1 MIINYAKTKLL
12 TIVYAGILLLMAI
25 EFKVSAESL
34 QGLRSNNEDAIK
46 FTMADGLFLAL
57 VADGMGGHA
66 SGEVAS
72 TEAIKSIEQEVFD
85 QGPFLDG
92 SEVGDTALIQH
103 GYISA
108 NESLLNLSRNNPKLL
123 NMGTT
128 MVGLFY
134 RENTPNVLISNLGDS
149 RCYVMEDQKLS
160 LITADHSFA
169 HALYIAGSITLAQ
182 VATHPFRNRI
192 YKYLGAKD
200 LTGGPDV
207 FIHHVVPGQR
217 YLICSDG
224 LSGSINFADL
234 QHYLATE
241 PLEGLALKLC
251 QISLENGST
260 DNTSAVV
267 IDVVQA

>member
-1 MIINYAKTKLL
+1 
-12 TIVYAGILLLMAI
+12 MAI
-25 EFKVSAESL
+25 EFKISAESL

-46 FTMADGLFLAL
+46 CTNADGLFLAL

-72 TEAIKSIEQEVFD
+72 IESIKSIEQKIFD

-92 SEVGDTALIQH
+92 SESGDTALIQQ

-108 NESLLNLSRNNPKLL
+108 NESLLGLSRNNPKLL

-134 RENTPNVLISNLGDS
+134 RENSPNVLISNLGDS
-149 RCYVMEDQKLS
+149 RCYVLEDQKLS

-192 YKYLGAKD
+192 YKYLGSKD

-207 FIHHVVPGQR
+207 FIHHIKPGQR

-224 LSGSINFADL
+224 LSGSINSADL
-234 QHYLATE
+234 QNHLAAE

-251 QISLENGST
+251 QLALNNGST
-260 DNTSAVV
+260 DNSSAVV
-267 IDVVQA
+267 IDILET

>member
-1 MIINYAKTKLL
+1 
-12 TIVYAGILLLMAI
+12 MAI
-25 EFKVSAESL
+25 EFKVSSESL

-46 FTMADGLFLAL
+46 YIKADGLFLAL

-72 TEAIKSIEQEVFD
+72 TESIKSIEQEVFD

-92 SEVGDTALIQH
+92 SEGGDTALIHQ

-108 NESLLNLSRNNPKLL
+108 NQSLLNLSRTNPKFL

-128 MVGLFY
+128 MVVLFY
-134 RENTPNVLISNLGDS
+134 RENSPNVLISNLGDS
-149 RCYVMEDQKLS
+149 RCYVLEDQKLS

-192 YKYLGAKD
+192 YKYLGSKG

-207 FIHHVVPGQR
+207 FIHHLRPGQR

-224 LSGSINFADL
+224 LSGSINSDDL
-234 QHYLATE
+234 QNYLATE
-241 PLEGLALKLC
+241 PLEGLSLKLC
-251 QISLENGST
+251 QIALKNGST
-260 DNTSAVV
+260 DNTSAII
-267 IDVVQA
+267 IDVLET

>member
-1 MIINYAKTKLL
+1 
-12 TIVYAGILLLMAI
+12 MAI
-25 EFKVSAESL
+25 EFKVSSESL

-46 FTMADGLFLAL
+46 CIKADGLFLAL

-72 TEAIKSIEQEVFD
+72 IESIKSIEQEVFD

-92 SEVGDTALIQH
+92 SESGDTALIHQ

-108 NESLLNLSRNNPKLL
+108 NQALLNLSRTNSKFL

-134 RENTPNVLISNLGDS
+134 RENSPNVLISNLGDS
-149 RCYVMEDQKLS
+149 RCYVLEDQKLS

-192 YKYLGAKD
+192 YKYLGSKD
-200 LTGGPDV
+200 LTGGPDI
-207 FIHHVVPGQR
+207 FIHHLRPGQR
-217 YLICSDG
+217 YMICSDG
-224 LSGSINFADL
+224 LSGSIKSDDL
-234 QHYLATE
+234 QNYLATE
-241 PLEGLALKLC
+241 PLEGLSLKLC
-251 QISLENGST
+251 QIALKNGST
-260 DNTSAVV
+260 DNTSAII
-267 IDVVQA
+267 IDVLKS

>member
-1 MIINYAKTKLL
+1 
-12 TIVYAGILLLMAI
+12 MAI
-25 EFKVSAESL
+25 EFKVSAESI

-46 FTMADGLFLAL
+46 FIKADGLFLAL

-72 TEAIKSIEQEVFD
+72 AESIKSIEQEIFD

-92 SEVGDTALIQH
+92 SEGGDTALIQQ

-108 NESLLNLSRNNPKLL
+108 NESLLSLSRSNPKLL

-134 RENTPNVLISNLGDS
+134 RENSPNVLISNLGDS
-149 RCYVMEDQKLS
+149 RCYVLEDQKLS

-192 YKYLGAKD
+192 YKYLGSKD

-207 FIHHVVPGQR
+207 FIYHLKPGQR

-224 LSGSINFADL
+224 LSGSINSTDL
-234 QHYLATE
+234 ENYLSTE
-241 PLEGLALKLC
+241 PLEGLALKIC
-251 QISLENGST
+251 EIAFKNGST
-260 DNTSAVV
+260 DNISAII
-267 IDVVQA
+267 IDVLEN

>member
-1 MIINYAKTKLL
+1 LIFS
-12 TIVYAGILLLMAI
+12 GIFLLMAI
-25 EFKVSAESL
+25 EFKVSSESL

-46 FTMADGLFLAL
+46 CIKVDGLFLAL

-72 TEAIKSIEQEVFD
+72 TESIKSIEQEVFD

-92 SEVGDTALIQH
+92 SESGDTALIHQ

-108 NESLLNLSRNNPKLL
+108 NQSLLNLSRSNPKFL

-134 RENTPNVLISNLGDS
+134 RENSPNVLISNLGDS
-149 RCYVMEDQKLS
+149 RCYVLEDQKLS

-192 YKYLGAKD
+192 YKYLGSKD

-207 FIHHVVPGQR
+207 FIHHLHPGQR

-224 LSGSINFADL
+224 LSGSINSADL
-234 QHYLATE
+234 QNYLATE
-241 PLEGLALKLC
+241 SLEGLSLKLC
-251 QISLENGST
+251 QIALKNGST
-260 DNTSAVV
+260 DNTSAII
-267 IDVVQA
+267 IDVLET

>member
-1 MIINYAKTKLL
+1 VGL
-12 TIVYAGILLLMAI
+12 LLLMPM
-25 EFKVSAESL
+25 EFKVSSESV

-46 FTMADGLFLAL
+46 CINSDGLFLAL

-72 TEAIKSIEQEVFD
+72 VESMKSIEEEIFA

-92 SEVGDTALIQH
+92 SEVGDTALIQQ

-108 NESLLNLSRNNPKLL
+108 NESLLSLCRNNPKFS

-134 RENTPNVLISNLGDS
+134 RENSTNVLISNLGDS
-149 RCYVMEDQKLS
+149 RCYVLEDQKLS

-169 HALYIAGSITLAQ
+169 HALYIAGTISLAQ

-192 YKYLGAKD
+192 YKYLGSKD

-207 FIHHVVPGQR
+207 FIHHLKLGQR

-224 LSGSINFADL
+224 LSGSISFADL
-234 QHYLATE
+234 QNYLATE
-241 PLEGLALKLC
+241 PLEGLAPKLC
-251 QISLENGST
+251 QIALKNGST
-260 DNTSAVV
+260 DNTSAIIVEVV
-267 IDVVQA
+267 EA

>member
-1 MIINYAKTKLL
+1 
-12 TIVYAGILLLMAI
+12 MAI
-25 EFKVSAESL
+25 EFKVSSESL

-46 FTMADGLFLAL
+46 CIKADGLFLAL

-72 TEAIKSIEQEVFD
+72 NESIKSITQEVFD

-92 SEVGDTALIQH
+92 SEGGDTALICQ

-108 NESLLNLSRNNPKLL
+108 NQSLLNLSRANPKFL

-134 RENTPNVLISNLGDS
+134 RENSPNVLISNLGDS
-149 RCYVMEDQKLS
+149 RCYVLEDQKLS

-192 YKYLGAKD
+192 YKYLGSKD

-207 FIHHVVPGQR
+207 FIHHLHPGQR

-224 LSGSINFADL
+224 LSGSINSADL
-234 QHYLATE
+234 QNYLATE
-241 PLEGLALKLC
+241 PLEGLAPKLC
-251 QISLENGST
+251 QIALKNGST
-260 DNTSAVV
+260 DNTSAII
-267 IDVVQA
+267 IDVLET

>member
-1 MIINYAKTKLL
+1 
-12 TIVYAGILLLMAI
+12 MAI
-25 EFKVSAESL
+25 EFKVSSESL

-46 FTMADGLFLAL
+46 YIKADGLFLAL

-72 TEAIKSIEQEVFD
+72 TESIKSIEQEVFD

-92 SEVGDTALIQH
+92 SEGGDTALIHQ

-108 NESLLNLSRNNPKLL
+108 NQSLLNLSRTNPKFL

-128 MVGLFY
+128 MVVLFY
-134 RENTPNVLISNLGDS
+134 RENSPNVLISNLGDS
-149 RCYVMEDQKLS
+149 RCYVLEDQKLS

-192 YKYLGAKD
+192 YKYLGSKS

-207 FIHHVVPGQR
+207 FIHHLRPGQR

-224 LSGSINFADL
+224 LSGSINSDDL
-234 QHYLATE
+234 QNYLATE
-241 PLEGLALKLC
+241 PLEGLSLKLC
-251 QISLENGST
+251 QIALKNGST
-260 DNTSAVV
+260 DNTSAII
-267 IDVVQA
+267 IDVLET